1 LLFGEPFLEGTGVTE
16 ILKNNRKISNMNQ
29 GYQIL
34 KKALDNPS
42 ETKIPKDALNLLQKL
57 LEIDPHKRITAAEA
71 LYHPYFTPIPC
82 GMQRVPSSDGFVK
95 LALSK
100 YNQNTSSPLFSSPL
114 KNSSG
119 SPLSNRSPF
128 SSGSPDK
135 LSNTPLHRYAEKD
148 SLYLDMGRPEMNGKI
163 DTLTSGSMNNSLLML
178 TRDNSHGNNSAAG
191 SLSNFAKGKGG
202 MEIKGHTKSFKNGL
216 VNHQSVLKAA
226 IFRNMRNKSEVP
238 LADLQQEQEQPA
250 RDVRRGSI
258 ENHLKIQVD
267 TRRSTFM
274 SESPS
279 EKSKDGDRQGD
290 LSSSPEY
297 EQNIIDKENAH
308 MNKLPQINSQK
319 RYQPFTQR

>member
-1 LLFGEPFLEGTGVTE
+1 
-16 ILKNNRKISNMNQ
+16 
-29 GYQIL
+29 
-34 KKALDNPS
+34 
-42 ETKIPKDALNLLQKL
+42 
-57 LEIDPHKRITAAEA
+57 
-71 LYHPYFTPIPC
+71 
-82 GMQRVPSSDGFVK
+82 
-95 LALSK
+95 
-100 YNQNTSSPLFSSPL
+100 
-114 KNSSG
+114 
-119 SPLSNRSPF
+119 
-128 SSGSPDK
+128 
-135 LSNTPLHRYAEKD
+135 
-148 SLYLDMGRPEMNGKI
+148 MNGKI

-202 MEIKGHTKSFKNGL
+202 IEIKGHAKGFKNGL
-216 VNHQSVLKAA
+216 ANHQSVLKAA

-238 LADLQQEQEQPA
+238 LVDFQQEQQPA

-297 EQNIIDKENAH
+297 EQTITDKENVH

-319 RYQPFTQR
+319 RYQPFTHR